1 MVTIRWKT
9 GLVLFWALSA
19 VVGAPQLVAQQDSA
33 AEATQQRLDDLDQQ
47 IKVLSRRWE
56 LYQDSVIN
64 AAKSRPSVTA
74 GATGFQLKSA
84 DGNFV
89 LKLRGY
95 LQADARVYLSDD
107 AQVLTNDLLLR
118 RVRPILEGTVYKY
131 YDFRIMPDFAGAAPT
146 IFDAYF
152 EARFKPE
159 FAVRAGKYK
168 PALGLERYQSAT
180 DVKFIERGLP
190 TNLVP
195 SRDVGLQ
202 VAGDLAGGILNYNAA
217 LFDGVPDLAS
227 GLNDV
232 ADGKDLVGRL
242 FIVPFAKKADKP
254 PVDLGFGIAA
264 STGDEL
270 GNITTTALPSYRSP
284 GQATVF
290 RYLTSTTTPIT
301 GTVIA
306 DGRRERIIPQAY
318 LNKGPLGLLAE
329 YAISRQEVARDTGV
343 TRTTEKLEHKAW
355 QVEGSLFL
363 TGERNSFKSVTPKKQ
378 FDPFAGG
385 WGAFELVARYGEL
398 DFDDDAFPIYA
409 SPTASV
415 TEEKAWAVGLNWHL
429 GRNVKLMFNYEQT
442 QFEGGATTGDRPD
455 EKFFATRF
463 QTSF

>member
-1 MVTIRWKT
+1 M
-9 GLVLFWALSA
+9 
-19 VVGAPQLVAQQDSA
+19 
-33 AEATQQRLDDLDQQ
+33 
-47 IKVLSRRWE
+47 
-56 LYQDSVIN
+56 
-64 AAKSRPSVTA
+64 
-74 GATGFQLKSA
+74 
-84 DGNFV
+84 
-89 LKLRGY
+89 
-95 LQADARVYLSDD
+95 
-107 AQVLTNDLLLR
+107 
-118 RVRPILEGTVYKY
+118 
-131 YDFRIMPDFAGAAPT
+131 
-146 IFDAYF
+146 
-152 EARFKPE
+152 
-159 FAVRAGKYK
+159 
-168 PALGLERYQSAT
+168 
-180 DVKFIERGLP
+180 
-190 TNLVP
+190 
-195 SRDVGLQ
+195 
-202 VAGDLAGGILNYNAA
+202 
-217 LFDGVPDLAS
+217 
-227 GLNDV
+227 
-232 ADGKDLVGRL
+232 
-242 FIVPFAKKADKP
+242 PFAKKADNP